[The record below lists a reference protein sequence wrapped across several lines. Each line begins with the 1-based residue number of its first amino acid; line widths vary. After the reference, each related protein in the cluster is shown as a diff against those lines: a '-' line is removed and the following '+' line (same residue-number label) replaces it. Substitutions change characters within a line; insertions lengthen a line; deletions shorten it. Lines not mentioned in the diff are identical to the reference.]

1 MCPARPSMGRA
12 RNKQADHS
20 EDTSSA
26 NHGMSGTFCTMD
38 YYTSWVI
45 SPDTPATRISVYL
58 VVMEEFLGN
67 LVKGKRRRK

>member
-1 MCPARPSMGRA
+1 
-12 RNKQADHS
+12 
-20 EDTSSA
+20 
-26 NHGMSGTFCTMD
+26 MD

-45 SPDTPATRISVYL
+45 SPDTPATRISVHL